1 MADYIDFPSKLRSSR
16 RDHKLVDASA
26 IDGVLPGSQVGTEG
40 IEHEIEELQARTRDL
55 HSGAGHSGWAA
66 VNADGSEG
74 GIAVVAG
81 APSLAKARAVS
92 TWAAEL
98 DSGLSGRA
106 LILRL
111 PHGADIAHYR
121 AELDANDGDSY
132 LDLLS
137 RYTLLGSDSG
147 GASWDYYGFDIPLG
161 STVASVTL
169 EITGTTAA
177 AGSSTFSGNLALAK
191 ILAALGVES
200 VADLGGGA
208 SPLIENAFD
217 GTTGTGTGEAQ
228 VSGVAVENSANVLY
242 LIRVRA
248 TTEYVTGA
256 ALYQL
261 RSGSPLEIGIA
272 NFYSKGG
279 ADAGKLYRTL
289 DEATDDALEIWQVND
304 QAAIRAAI
312 NAGGKTDEQIG
323 VAAFTHPPPALGS
336 SQRRAVR
343 DAIDAAQVVGGEV
356 FDDGALRWIVLAQTQ
371 DLDGVATNAIR
382 FSVSLEGVALGMGA
396 AVDDQSVTIPAE
408 LPQGAIGWHLTL
420 LNGSD
425 ILDNTPILNGL
436 GTYIVRSDAGGNDR
450 GLAVTLEDQS
460 GLQFRV
466 NGRINALQPGDV
478 LQIRVAYF
486 DADAAELRDDLAK
499 LHTYI
504 AEHVTD
510 VSDEVRDPTQADSP
524 AHYYLTRKA
533 RHTVRG
539 VSVPWESG
547 LYELTTGTAN
557 AVQFKG
563 GRVGTGTG
571 QRHGFIARGLGGFPD
586 LGRIVHNP
594 LSAIAGFYQYAFPT
608 GNNDIILACY
618 LKTAVYDVL
627 REQHNLANTAI
638 FMKVTDG
645 TTTKIFEMGNTGD
658 RHYIGGVDYNLM
670 QANLT
675 VQGQVNDFSGFF
687 ASANSF
693 APTLTV
699 TFNQGSAQA
708 GRSDSPLSYLGTTA
722 TTKAYTFRSDDF
734 ALITGLGDEYVE
746 SDDVRHIVGI
756 GEAAYN
762 ALAIKDP
769 NTFYLRTGP

>member
-40 IEHEIEELQARTRDL
+40 IDHEIEELQARTRDL

-92 TWAAEL
+92 TWAADL

-161 STVASVTL
+161 STVARVAL

-200 VADLGGGA
+200 VADLSGGA
-208 SPLIENAFD
+208 SPLIENVFD
-217 GTTGTGTGEAQ
+217 GTTGDTTGEQ
-228 VSGVAVENSANVLY
+228 EVEGVTVENSANVLY
-242 LIRVRA
+242 LVRVRA

-256 ALYQL
+256 ALYQQ

-289 DEATDDALEIWQVND
+289 DEATDDTLEIWQVND
-304 QAAIRAAI
+304 LAAIRAAI
-312 NAGGKTDEQIG
+312 NAGGKTDAQIG
-323 VAAFTHPPPALGS
+323 DAAFKNPPHLGS
-336 SQRRAVR
+336 AEQAAVRRA
-343 DAIDAAQVVGGEV
+343 INAALVVEGEV
-356 FDDGALRWIVLAQTQ
+356 FADDSLRWVVLAQTQ

-382 FSVSLEGVALGMGA
+382 FTTSAEGVALGLA
-396 AVDDQSVTIPAE
+396 AATDDQSVTIPAA
-408 LPQGAIGWHLTL
+408 LPGGAIGWHLTL

-425 ILDNTPILNGL
+425 ILDNTPVLDGL
-436 GTYIVRSDAGGNDR
+436 GTYIVRSDSGGTDR
-450 GLAVTLEDQS
+450 GLSVTLENNN
-460 GLQFRV
+460 GGQFRV
-466 NGRINALQPGDV
+466 SGRINALQSGDR
-478 LQIRVAYF
+478 LEIRVAYF

-510 VSDEVRDPTQADSP
+510 VSDEVRDPTQTDSP

-547 LYELTTGTAN
+547 LYELTTGIAN

-586 LGRIVHNP
+586 LGRIAHNP

-608 GNNDIILACY
+608 GNNDIILDCY
-618 LKTAVYDVL
+618 LKKSVYDVL
-627 REQHNLANTAI
+627 RKQHNLSNTAI

-658 RHYIGGVDYNLM
+658 QHYIAGLDYVLM
-670 QANLT
+670 RANLT
-675 VQGQVNDFSGFF
+675 VQSQVNDFSGFF
-687 ASANSF
+687 TSANSF
-693 APTLTV
+693 APDLTV
-699 TFNQGSAQA
+699 TFNQSSAQA

-746 SDDVRHIVGI
+746 SDDVRHIVAI
-756 GEAAYN
+756 TETAYN
-762 ALAIKDP
+762 ALATKDP
-769 NTFYLRTGP
+769 NTLYIRTGA